1 MNYVNPAQ
9 WDYLWGSGNPR
20 KLHAALERLS
30 VEADSQLHVIYE
42 ARMCQCLLGMRRDDA
57 ALERAN
63 MALDR
68 FQGRPG
74 LDVALLRAV
83 RLLCLMSMSDTETTI
98 RQAPLIQGTDPS
110 RMEAAVFSHYA
121 VSTAYSVKGDP
132 DAAMLHLARAEAI
145 AQLLGMQHRLRVMRL
160 ELARQR
166 LQAEHAVDPEDVFG
180 EADTPHQATSRWGNT
195 IGAVACASQCE
206 FQRALERAIP
216 LGLEETPVL
225 YALAGRPDPEEAR
238 GESWSDLAA
247 QAIRAAEAGRYQDMP
262 ALQVNGGRPISK
274 YSTILN
280 GLRAAH
286 GHGGLVEVELGP
298 FPRRRDL
305 RVLWGMVRL
314 TGILNGHLSG
324 NPAQVIEQVLGDL
337 KGIPAGAELVAL
349 IQRIMPHQAVLLT
362 FAPGAAD
369 VPALSG
375 ITVPLLVS
383 DYVRGPARVDVHR
396 PTAEML
402 ISRSLGDQLATSPN
416 TGLVSKTRSKL
427 RAAGVDM
434 DSVLNAGQLYRWL
447 CRCAQSA
454 NGGTLA
460 PRWQASVRRLL
471 DESQCLRRVLRSI
484 GETDWPAA
492 PIMEA

>member
-9 WDYLWGSGNPR
+9 WDYLWGSGNPK
-20 KLHAALERLS
+20 KLYAALNKLS
-30 VEADSQLHVIYE
+30 VEPDTQGHVVHS
-42 ARMCQCLLGMRRDDA
+42 ARICQCLIGMHQDDA
-57 ALERAN
+57 ALEWIEG
-63 MALDR
+63 ALAR

-74 LDVALLRAV
+74 LDVALLRAYRLICLINMQNPEAVV
-83 RLLCLMSMSDTETTI
+83 RSV
-98 RQAPLIQGTDPS
+98 PLIQGTEAN

-121 VSTAYSVKGDP
+121 VSMAHSVLGDP

-145 AQLLGMQHRLRVMRL
+145 AQLLGMTHRLRVMRL

-166 LQAEHAVDPEDVFG
+166 LQAEHTVDPEDVFG

-195 IGAVACASQCE
+195 IGAVACAVQCE

-216 LGLEETPVL
+216 LHLEELPVL
-225 YALAGRPDPEEAR
+225 YALAGRPDPEEPSSD
-238 GESWSDLAA
+238 SWYGLAA

-262 ALQVNGGRPISK
+262 ALQINGGRPITA
-274 YSTILN
+274 YSPILN

-298 FPRRRDL
+298 CPRRRDL

-314 TGILNGHLSG
+314 VAILNGKLAG
-324 NPAQVIEQVLGDL
+324 NPATVIEQVLADL
-337 KGIPAGAELVAL
+337 RGIPAGAQLVAL
-349 IQRIMPHQAVLLT
+349 MQRLMPHQVLLLT
-362 FAPGAAD
+362 YGPGAAD

-383 DYVRGPARVDVHR
+383 DYVRGPVRVDIHR
-396 PTAEML
+396 PTAELL
-402 ISRSLGDQLATSPN
+402 ISRSLGERLTVSPN

-427 RAAGVDM
+427 RTAGMDM
-434 DSVLNAGQLYRWL
+434 DSMLNAGQLYRWL
-447 CRCAQSA
+447 CTCAQAA
-454 NGGTLA
+454 NGTGLA
-460 PRWQASVRRLL
+460 GRWQGSVRRLL
-471 DESQCLRRVLRSI
+471 DESQSLRRVLRSI
-484 GETDWPAA
+484 GETDWVAA